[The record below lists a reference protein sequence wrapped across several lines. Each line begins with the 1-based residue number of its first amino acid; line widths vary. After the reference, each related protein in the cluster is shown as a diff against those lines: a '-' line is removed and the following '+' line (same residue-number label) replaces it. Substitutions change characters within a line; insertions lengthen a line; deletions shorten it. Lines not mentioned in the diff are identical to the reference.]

1 MNKRFIIT
9 FSMLVF
15 LPLISGCVALVAG
28 GAGAGSVAYIRG
40 DLQAHLEASLS
51 RSVRATNRA
60 IKSLKYI
67 KISEAT
73 DKLTSK
79 IVARNASDKKIE
91 IKLDKVTKNTTSI
104 SIRVGFFG
112 DEVISNSLLNEI
124 NKRL

>member
-9 FSMLVF
+9 LSMLVF
-15 LPLISGCVALVAG
+15 LPLASGCVALVAG

-51 RSVRATNRA
+51 RSVTATNRA
-60 IKSLKYI
+60 IKSLKYV

-73 DKLTSK
+73 DKLASR
-79 IVARNASDKKIE
+79 IVARNARDKKIE
-91 IKLDKVTKNTTSI
+91 INLDKATKNTTSI
-104 SIRVGFFG
+104 SIRVGMFG
-112 DEVISNSLLNEI
+112 DQVISNNLLNEI